1 MMRRLL
7 LLIVC
12 IVFPVVNGVADTLN
26 MTADEVHSDTK
37 KEVVSLVGSATVQS
51 QKITIHA
58 DLITIYKKEKRIV
71 AEGNVHGHMSTTKFS
86 GEKIEYFTEKGTA
99 NITSGSVVLSQDFVF
114 QAKEIHYL
122 GNDRYHLVDG
132 SMTTCPDCCKKWSF
146 DASQI
151 KVRKEGYAFFDN
163 LTFRV
168 GKHHYMYLPKFIYP
182 AKMKRTFGLL
192 LPEIGNSSKQGFKYR
207 QSLFIPIG
215 DSMDATY
222 TLDYYSKAGTGNGFE
237 YRLARKPG
245 EFGKFYVYTINDT
258 LKDERRSFFDGSYHY
273 YLPSGDKIRLQ
284 SFEGDDFNLIRDFT
298 FRSYDLAMRSFFT
311 DFSYEMNRPHFQFT
325 VAATRRN
332 ILFTDGEK
340 TFNDLPEIRLS
351 SRALTLAGHRVR
363 LDAGV
368 GNVLNPNLD
377 DSSFLSSFVK
387 GEATR
392 NFALGSFTVVD
403 RFQAAFHGYGN
414 NSALNNYSSLLGEV
428 KLFTPALERQYGSTI
443 HRVQF
448 FAGLG
453 YHNASETFPEFINDS
468 EDYIL
473 PDGMY
478 GSLGV
483 ESTLSSGDTT
493 AIGGLYV
500 TRNLSHN
507 NYHNPNDTTQT
518 SETSPLVGYL
528 RMPFS
533 SAVSFSLDARYD
545 PALNTVDRMMFTA
558 NLGEHISAS
567 YLRAFTFGENDVR
580 DSLIASIRGHL
591 SENWTASFTADYDF
605 KLSDFRYKMIQI
617 RYYRDCIGMNIT
629 YRNNSYSTV
638 TTNEFV
644 ISLVLRNIGEMFKY
658 RLGL

>member
-1 MMRRLL
+1 MKRLL
-7 LLIVC
+7 LLIIC
-12 IVFPVVNGVADTLN
+12 IGIPFVNGVADTLN

-58 DLITIYKKEKRIV
+58 DLITIYKKEKRVV
-71 AEGNVHGHMSTTKFS
+71 AEGNVHGHMANNKFT
-86 GEKIEYFTEKGTA
+86 GERMVYFTEKGTA
-99 NITSGSVVLSQDFVF
+99 SITNGSIVFNQDFVF

-122 GNDRYHLVDG
+122 GEDRYRLVDG
-132 SMTTCPDCCKKWSF
+132 SMTTCPDCCKNWSF

-168 GKHHYMYLPKFIYP
+168 GNHHYMYLPRFIYP
-182 AKMKRTFGLL
+182 AKIKRTFGLL
-192 LPEIGNSSKQGFKYR
+192 IPEIGNSSKQGFKYR

-258 LKDERRSFFDGSYHY
+258 LKGERRSFFDGSYHY

-298 FRSYDLAMRSFFT
+298 FRDYDLAMRSYFT

-325 VAATRRN
+325 VGATRRN
-332 ILFTDGEK
+332 ILFADGEN
-340 TFNDLPEIRLS
+340 TFYDSPELRFS
-351 SRALTLAGHRVR
+351 SRALRLAGHRVR

-368 GNVLNPNLD
+368 GNIQNPNLD
-377 DSSFLSSFVK
+377 DSTFLSSFVES
-387 GEATR
+387 EATR
-392 NFALGSFTVVD
+392 NFALGNFTAVD
-403 RFQAAFHGYGN
+403 RFKASFHSYGS
-414 NSALNNYSSLLGEV
+414 NSVLNDYASLLGELKV
-428 KLFTPALERQYGSTI
+428 YSPALERQYGSSI

-483 ESTLSSGDTT
+483 ESTLSSGDKT
-493 AIGGLYV
+493 AVGGLYV
-500 TRNLSHN
+500 TRNFSGN
-507 NYHNPNDTTQT
+507 SYHNPNDPSQT
-518 SETSPLVGYL
+518 SETSPIVGYFRL
-528 RMPFS
+528 PFS
-533 SAVSFSLDARYD
+533 SKVSFNLDARYD
-545 PALNTVDRMMFTA
+545 PALNAVDRMMFTA
-558 NLGEHISAS
+558 NLGEHLSAS
-567 YLRAFTFGENDVR
+567 YLRAFTFGENDTR
-580 DSLIASIRGHL
+580 DSLITSIQGHL
-591 SENWTASFTADYDF
+591 SENWTARFSADYDF
-605 KLSDFRYKMIQI
+605 SLSDFRYKMIQI

-638 TTNEFV
+638 TSNEFV